1 MVKVYSTPDCSWCKK
16 SKEYLKSRGI
26 EFLEVD
32 VQNDLEGREEM
43 VSLTGQ
49 MSIPVIRVKDDFV
62 IGFDREKI
70 DAYLAQL

>member
-32 VQNDLEGREEM
+32 VQNDLDGREEM
-43 VSLTGQ
+43 VSLTG
-49 MSIPVIRVKDDFV
+49 K
-62 IGFDREKI
+62 
-70 DAYLAQL
+70 